1 VVEDESIERDDLDND
16 DEEEDEYDE
25 YAEDPFELAV
35 QQLQIQE
42 EDAIVDEVEDED
54 TLVNEEMMSTSIGK
68 NDAKK
73 LKELIGAVEV
83 LRSQPLLPPT
93 KTS

>member
-1 VVEDESIERDDLDND
+1 MVEDESIERDDLDND